1 MSYRLYHT
9 PIEAGDRADRRMR
22 ERQAVAR
29 LVRRAFGPDAVLTH
43 APDGAPEIE
52 GPEGEWFSITHCADE
67 CILAVTRDGRVGVDT
82 ESARPQLARVAP
94 RFLAPGEDVSLDLS
108 YLLRMWTA
116 KEAVY
121 KAARTPGL
129 GLDEIYV
136 SGSRATARGIG
147 YRLDYPLLTR
157 RRVTAVAVR
166 MD

>member
-1 MSYRLYHT
+1 M
-9 PIEAGDRADRRMR
+9 
-22 ERQAVAR
+22 
-29 LVRRAFGPDAVLTH
+29 
-43 APDGAPEIE
+43 
-52 GPEGEWFSITHCADE
+52 
-67 CILAVTRDGRVGVDT
+67 
-82 ESARPQLARVAP
+82 AP